1 MNFRE
6 LKAAVAS
13 YAVRTEEELPLA
25 LLITLAES
33 KFAGSIRH
41 RLAERQVDI
50 PVAKGARSFPLP
62 PDFHEARSFK
72 IAGRP
77 LTLASIDALDG
88 SPGCTD
94 RYAIIGTD
102 VHLQSRPAEPV
113 TIAVTYYARVPA
125 LTEAAPTNW
134 LLTAFPDVVLY
145 AVLVEFAIWS
155 ADADAQARY
164 AALLGVALGN
174 LAADHM
180 RGAFSGS
187 TLQTRRF

>member
-1 MNFRE
+1 MNLRE
-6 LKAAVAS
+6 LKSAVAS

-72 IAGRP
+72 TAGRP
-77 LTLASIDALDG
+77 LTLASIDGLDG

-134 LLTAFPDVVLY
+134 LLTSYPDVYLY
-145 AVLVEFAIWS
+145 AVLVESAIW
-155 ADADAQARY
+155 DQNTDAQARY

-174 LAADHM
+174 LAADHA

-187 TLQTRRF
+187 TLQVRR